1 MRESPYMT
9 LDSVTSEADE
19 SHAGIAKNLPS
30 YKTNTYS
37 IDASQTWG

>member
-19 SHAGIAKNLPS
+19 SHAGIAKNLPLH
-30 YKTNTYS
+30 KPNTYGS
-37 IDASQTWG
+37 SVTQKR